1 MSTTVPTTPPTTPPT
16 TTHFRTCPLCEA
28 TCGLKITMAGD
39 RVIDVRGDKDDVFSL
54 GFICPKG
61 AKLGDLDMDPD
72 RLHKPLVKRD
82 GQFVEVAWDE
92 AFAEV
97 ERGLRAVREK
107 YGNEA
112 VALYMGNPS
121 VHTMAGPVY
130 NGVFAKSLG
139 TRNIY
144 TASTS
149 DQMPKHV
156 SSGYLFGD
164 PYSIPVPD
172 IDRTDYLL
180 MLGANPLES
189 NGSLCTAP
197 DFPGR
202 LKKLRARGGKFV
214 VVDPRRTRT
223 ADLADQHLFIRP
235 GADAVFLFALVHTLF
250 DENLTADVPQIV
262 DGVEELRVL
271 ASKFSPETVADACGI
286 DASAIRHVAR
296 DLAAAPTAVVY
307 GRIGTTTAE
316 FGTISSWLVD
326 ALNVLTG
333 NLDTPGGAMF
343 PSSAAR
349 ATYVK
354 RKPFRTGRW
363 RSRVRGFPEAIGELP
378 TATLADEIE
387 TPGEGQVRALFT
399 VCGNP
404 ASSAPNAPR
413 LAAALAEL
421 EFMVSVDP
429 YVNETTRHATVILP
443 PPRVTQSPHFD
454 FGFTQFGV
462 RNFANYSPPAL
473 PLPEGRPSEAEIMAR
488 LVMIAAGQGAS
499 ADLRGLEEMMLGGLL
514 GKAVQVEGSP
524 VHGRDPGELRQMI
537 EGDGPLERF
546 LDLSLRL
553 GPYGEGFGANPSGL
567 RLSTLLAN
575 PHGIDLG
582 PLQPR
587 LAEVLSTADGKVHLC
602 PSELVTDVPRLLAW
616 LEERPRG
623 MVLIGRRHLRSNN
636 SWMHNVPAL
645 VTGSNTCTLQMNPQ
659 DAEKLSVTTGQRV
672 LVMSRTGTVEVPVE
686 PTDKI
691 MPGVVSLP
699 HGWGHDSPGVRMS
712 VARNTNGV
720 NVNTVTDESI
730 LDVLSGTAVFNGVP
744 VEVKGV

>member
-1 MSTTVPTTPPTTPPT
+1 MST

-28 TCGLKITMAGD
+28 TCGLKITLDGD
-39 RVIDVRGDKDDVFSL
+39 RVTDVRGDRDDMFSL

-61 AKLGDLDMDPD
+61 AKLGDLDQDPD
-72 RLHKPLVKRD
+72 RLSSPLVKRD
-82 GQFVEVAWDE
+82 GRFAEVSWDE

-97 ERGLRAVREK
+97 ERGLAAVRQK

-121 VHTMAGPVY
+121 IHTMAGPVY
-130 NGVFAKSLG
+130 NGVLAKSLG

-156 SSGYLFGD
+156 SCGYVFGD
-164 PYSIPVPD
+164 PFSIPVPD

-180 MLGANPLES
+180 MLGANPVES

-202 LKKLRARGGKFV
+202 LKKLRARGGTVV

-235 GADAVFLFALVHTLF
+235 GADAAFLFALVHTLF
-250 DENLTADVPQIV
+250 DENLAVEVPEIV
-262 DGVEELRVL
+262 HGVAELRVL
-271 ASKFSPETVADACGI
+271 ASKFPPETVASACGI
-286 DASAIRHVAR
+286 DASAIRQVAR
-296 DLAAAPTAVVY
+296 DLSAAPTAVVY

-316 FGTISSWLVD
+316 FGTLSSWLVD

-333 NLDTPGGAMF
+333 NLDRPGGAMF
-343 PSSAAR
+343 PASAAR

-363 RSRVRGFPEAIGELP
+363 SSRVRGLPEVAGELP

-399 VCGNP
+399 VGGNP

-413 LAAALAEL
+413 LAAALADL
-421 EFMVSVDP
+421 EFMVCVDP
-429 YVNETTRHATVILP
+429 YLNETTRHATVILP
-443 PPRVTQSPHFD
+443 PPRLTQSPHFD
-454 FGFTQFGV
+454 FGLTQFGV
-462 RNFANYSPPAL
+462 RNFANYSAPAL
-473 PLPEGRPSEAEIMAR
+473 PLPAGRPGEAQILAR

-499 ADLRGLEEMMLGGLL
+499 ADLRGLEEMMIGGLL
-514 GKAVQVEGSP
+514 AKAVQAEGSP
-524 VHGRDPGELRQMI
+524 VYGRDPAELRPMI
-537 EGDGPLERF
+537 EGDGPLERW

-553 GPYGEGFGANPSGL
+553 GPYGEGFGATPSGL
-567 RLSTLLAN
+567 KLATLLEN
-575 PHGIDLG
+575 PHGVDLG
-582 PLQPR
+582 PLRPR
-587 LAEVLSTADGKVHLC
+587 LTEVLSTADGKVNLC
-602 PSELVTDVPRLLAW
+602 PAELAADVPRLLSW
-616 LEERPRG
+616 LADRPRG

-645 VTGSNTCTLQMNPQ
+645 VTGSNTCTLHINTE

-672 LVMSRTGTVEVPVE
+672 LVMSRTGSIEVDAE

-699 HGWGHDSPGVRMS
+699 HGWGHDQPGIRLS
-712 VARNTNGV
+712 VATRTNGA

-744 VEVKGV
+744 VEVKAI